1 MNGVHRVASYRRMT
15 ILVSRTRY
23 GTTGGVV
30 DASPSDGRDP
40 TRLQRS
46 PLGASVNRFLAV
58 AIRRVVLGVRR
69 GGGALAESV
78 ADRVPPLAER
88 R

>member
-1 MNGVHRVASYRRMT
+1 
-15 ILVSRTRY
+15 
-23 GTTGGVV
+23 
-30 DASPSDGRDP
+30 
-40 TRLQRS
+40 
-46 PLGASVNRFLAV
+46 LGASVNRFLAV
-58 AIRRVVLGVRR
+58 AIRRVVLGDRR